1 MNNYYKYK
9 KFINSCE
16 KELSNEFSRLDELRE
31 LSQLKVISAMQK
43 VRLSQSDF
51 HWNTGYGYDD
61 VGREKVESVFAD
73 IFKAEDALVR
83 PSIASGTHALSIALQ
98 ASLLPGDEMLSIS
111 GRPYDTLQKVIGI
124 AGKEKGSLKEYG
136 ITYNELK
143 LVQNQIDY
151 ENIINYITDKTKLV
165 TIQRSIG
172 YAERRALTI
181 DEIEKAIKIVKDI
194 NPKINIMVDNCYGEF
209 TSDKEPSEVGADLTV
224 GSLIKNLGGGI
235 ALSGGYIVGRSD
247 LIERCSNRLTAPGIG
262 KDCGL
267 TFGTTRLTL
276 QGLFFSPM
284 IVNNA
289 LKASL
294 LLGKVFSKLGYDVF
308 PSDFNN
314 RSDIVQAIKFGSKE
328 PVIAFCQALQ
338 ASSVI
343 NSHVV
348 PYPWDMPGYED
359 QVIMATGG
367 FVDGSSI
374 ELSADGPLREPY
386 IVFYQGG
393 TSYDQVKFAIANI
406 IERFINDNLLNKNKI
421 MDM

>member
-16 KELSNEFSRLDELRE
+16 NELSNEFSRLDELRE

-181 DEIEKAIKIVKDI
+181 GEIEKAIKIVKDI

-328 PVIAFCQALQ
+328 SVIAFCQALQ

-406 IERFINDNLLNKNKI
+406 IERFINDNLLNKNKL

>member
-172 YAERRALTI
+172 YAERRAITI

-294 LLGKVFSKLGYDVF
+294 LLGKVFSKLGYDIF